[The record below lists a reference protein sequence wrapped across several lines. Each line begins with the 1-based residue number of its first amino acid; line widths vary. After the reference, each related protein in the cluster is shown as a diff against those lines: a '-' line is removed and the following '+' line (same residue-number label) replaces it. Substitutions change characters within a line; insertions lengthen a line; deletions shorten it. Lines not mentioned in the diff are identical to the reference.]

1 MMIRECKRC
10 LLKDMDTQEYYRT
23 VSEYVESLDE
33 SLRAP
38 KEEYERRLSLCR
50 ECDCLINGMCRLCG
64 CFVEARLQK
73 LPAIA
78 RGHPDDG
85 KEAVFCPC
93 RENR

>member
-23 VSEYVESLDE
+23 VSEYVESLDG

-64 CFVEARLQK
+64 GFVEARAAK
-73 LPAIA
+73 TSSY
-78 RGHPDDG
+78 
-85 KEAVFCPC
+85 CPGTP
-93 RENR
+93 RRW

>member
-33 SLRAP
+33 SLRAS
-38 KEEYERRLSLCR
+38 KEEYGRRLSLCR

-64 CFVEARLQK
+64 CFVEARAAK
-73 LPAIA
+73 ASSC
-78 RGHPDDG
+78 
-85 KEAVFCPC
+85 CPGTP
-93 RENR
+93 RRW